1 MTKFE
6 KDLQYCD
13 KLEKLY
19 TSELEKLKNEIES
32 ELPDYPVHSFTS
44 KIKFINYIT
53 EEAPNLGELINKY
66 QMLMFQK
73 KILDVYYMNIDK
85 KIHAREPVYTVD
97 ALYEHIKEESDPV
110 AESVKEAANDSK
122 PDDTTEKIPFAAPKL
137 NGVEPFPTV
146 KPIDVRGFIHIF
158 NKDQLGNTK
167 DYVSVL
173 DASKLTDKSTSFV
186 RQILF
191 AYDGTTAVNLI
202 RHLQLRNCKIRGYL
216 MGKNKVMISFDDFVN
231 LWNTY
236 LDYMRNSQ

>member
-32 ELPDYPVHSFTS
+32 ELPDYPIDSISS
-44 KIKFINYIT
+44 KIRFINYIT
-53 EEAPNLGELINKY
+53 EDAPNLGELIDKY

-85 KIHAREPVYTVD
+85 KIHAREPIYTVD

-110 AESVKEAANDSK
+110 AESVKEETNELKSNE
-122 PDDTTEKIPFAAPKL
+122 TTEKLPFAAPKL
-137 NGVEPFPTV
+137 NGIEPFPTV
-146 KPIDVRGFIHIF
+146 KPIEVRGFIHIF
-158 NKDQLGNTK
+158 NKDQLGNTD
-167 DYVSVL
+167 DYISVL
-173 DASKLTDKSTSFV
+173 DASKFTDKSTSFV

-191 AYDGTTAVNLI
+191 AYDGVTAVDLI
-202 RHLQLRNCKIRGYL
+202 RHLQLRNCKIRGYI
-216 MGKNKVMISFDDFVN
+216 MGKKKVMISFDDFVN
-231 LWNTY
+231 VWNTY
-236 LDYMRNSQ
+236 LDYRHNSQ